1 MNFLRRWFS
10 RRGWER
16 EMNDELRDHIE
27 RQTAANIASG
37 MTPQEGR
44 RQAMLQLGAVEGVKE
59 GCREERSGFWLETLW
74 ADVRYGLR
82 MLRKS
87 PGFTAVAVVTLA
99 LGIGVNTSVF
109 SLMDIAFLRP
119 LVVPEANQVVIL
131 SRGGNPLF
139 SYDDYSD
146 YRDRNLSF
154 AALTATIPTESS
166 LDYQGLSRATAAEAV
181 SGNYE
186 QVMRVKP
193 LLGRWFTDENDRVAV
208 ISYQAWQT
216 LFASDPNVIGKLVR
230 SESLWYTVI
239 GVAPPE
245 FTGIYAPIRTDI
257 WVPMRIW
264 TGQYSSAA
272 AQASNQD
279 RPRVMV
285 LGRLKQGVAPSQ
297 AGAELA
303 GMDAQI
309 QKENPGA
316 PSRTAPILVE
326 KVSGAPNPNTR
337 RDAVPF
343 LVLLFAVVGTIL
355 MIACVNVGNLLLARG
370 AVRNREFAVRV
381 SLGAGRTRLFRQLL
395 TESLLLSVLGTIVGL
410 VVAHWTNRLLEAMF
424 LSLPIDAPIQLN
436 LRLDLRVFLFAA
448 AMAFAAMV
456 LSGMLPAWTNSR
468 VDVAAVLKGDAPT
481 VRGFRLR
488 HASLV
493 AQVALSFTLLLCASL
508 FLRSLV
514 QMRTIDPG
522 FAVENRL
529 YALTYISQPEFT
541 SASGRQ
547 FYAKV
552 LDDLRAMPGVRG
564 ASLTQLLP
572 LQGQPSDCV
581 SAGDIAPFRSTF
593 AVIDSGFLATMN
605 IPLVDGREFTLSDKE
620 DSSPVVILNQ
630 ALARRLWPHHNA
642 IGQRVRIGCN
652 SQIAAEVVGVA
663 RDTKVVSLTESASP
677 HFYVPFSQNYNGLA
691 TIVIQ
696 TSGNAAAMTETVR
709 RALLQENSSV
719 RVYAA
724 ESLASHLERSF
735 WQVRWEVSV
744 LLIFGFLALTL
755 AAMGLYGIIAY
766 HVTQRKHE
774 IGVRIAIG
782 AQARHVYTLIL
793 RQSLLLTVTGIGI
806 GLLMSLGLARLLA
819 RFLSGLSATDPV
831 AYVATAALWLGV
843 ASLACLV
850 PARRAMR
857 VDPMIALRY
866 E

>member
-1 MNFLRRWFS
+1 MNLWGWFSTTSVGDMSEELRR
-10 RRGWER
+10 G
-16 EMNDELRDHIE
+16 HID
-27 RQTAANIASG
+27 RQTTANIAAG
-37 MTPQEGR
+37 MPPQEAR
-44 RQAMLQLGAVEGVKE
+44 RQAVLLFGGLEAVKE
-59 GCREERSGFWLETLW
+59 NCREQRRGFWLESLW

-82 MLRKS
+82 ALRRN
-87 PGFTAVAVVTLA
+87 PGFAAVAILTLA

-109 SLMDIAFLRP
+109 SLVDIAFLRP
-119 LVVPEANQVVIL
+119 LGVPEAKQVVIL

-139 SYDDYSD
+139 SYDDYSG
-146 YRDRNLSF
+146 YRDRNFSF

-181 SGNYE
+181 SGSYE

-193 LLGRWFTDENDRVAV
+193 FLGRWFTDENEPVAV

-216 LFASDPNVIGKLVR
+216 LFVSDPDVIGKLVR
-230 SESLWYTVI
+230 SESVWYTVI

-245 FTGIYAPIRTDI
+245 FTGIYAPMRTDI

-264 TGQYSSAA
+264 TRQYSSAA

-279 RPRVMV
+279 QPRVML
-285 LGRLKQGVAPSQ
+285 LGRLKPGVAPSQ

-303 GMDAQI
+303 GMDAQFE
-309 QKENPGA
+309 KEHPAAPGQ
-316 PSRTAPILVE
+316 TASILVE

-337 RDAVPF
+337 RDAAPF

-355 MIACVNVGNLLLARG
+355 TIACVNVGNLLLARG
-370 AVRNREFAVRV
+370 TARDREFAVRA
-381 SLGAGRTRLFRQLL
+381 SLGAGRSRLFRQPV
-395 TESLLLSVLGTIVGL
+395 TESLLLSVLGTTAGL
-410 VVAHWTNRLLEAMF
+410 VLAHWTNRLLEAMF

-448 AMAFAAMV
+448 AMAFAAML
-456 LSGMLPAWTNSR
+456 LSGMLPACTNSR
-468 VDVAAVLKGDAPT
+468 VDVAAVLKGDAPA

-493 AQVALSFTLLLCASL
+493 AQVALSFTLLLCSSL
-508 FLRSLV
+508 FLESLV

-522 FAVENRL
+522 FAVENSL
-529 YALTYISQPEFT
+529 YALAYISQPEFT
-541 SASGRQ
+541 SATGRQ

-552 LDDLRAMPGVRG
+552 LDDLRAMPGVRA
-564 ASLTQLLP
+564 ASLTRLLP

-581 SAGDIAPFRSTF
+581 SAADIVPFHSTF

-605 IPLVDGREFTLSDKE
+605 IPLVDGREFTPSDKV
-620 DSSPVVILNQ
+620 DSPPVVILNQ
-630 ALARRLWPHHNA
+630 VLARRLWPHQNA
-642 IGQRVRIGCN
+642 IGQRVRLGCN
-652 SQIAAEVVGVA
+652 SPVAAEVVGVA
-663 RDTKVVSLTESASP
+663 RDTKVVSLTESPSS
-677 HFYVPFSQNYNGLA
+677 HFYLPFSQNYNGLA

-696 TSGNAAAMTETVR
+696 TTGNAAAMTETVR

-744 LLIFGFLALTL
+744 LLIFGFLALAL

-782 AQARHVYTLIL
+782 AQSRHVHMLWEL
-793 RQSLLLTVTGIGI
+793 VSAWSCLLDW
-806 GLLMSLGLARLLA
+806 R
-819 RFLSGLSATDPV
+819 
-831 AYVATAALWLGV
+831 
-843 ASLACLV
+843 ASLQGFC
-850 PARRAMR
+850 PA
-857 VDPMIALRY
+857 
-866 E
+866 

>member
-1 MNFLRRWFS
+1 MNLWGWFS
-10 RRGWER
+10 QHRWER
-16 EMNDELRDHIE
+16 DMSEELRGHID
-27 RQTAANIASG
+27 RQTTANIAAG
-37 MTPQEGR
+37 MPPQEAR
-44 RQAMLQLGAVEGVKE
+44 RQAVLLFGGLEAVKE
-59 GCREERSGFWLETLW
+59 NCREQRRGFWLESLW

-82 MLRKS
+82 ALRRN
-87 PGFTAVAVVTLA
+87 PGFAAVAILTLA

-109 SLMDIAFLRP
+109 SLVDIAFLRP
-119 LVVPEANQVVIL
+119 LGVPEAKQVVIL

-139 SYDDYSD
+139 SYDDYSG
-146 YRDRNLSF
+146 YRDRNFSF

-181 SGNYE
+181 SGSYD

-193 LLGRWFTDENDRVAV
+193 FLGRWFTDENEPVAV

-216 LFASDPNVIGKLVR
+216 LFVSDPDVIGKLVR
-230 SESLWYTVI
+230 SESVWYTVI

-245 FTGIYAPIRTDI
+245 FTGIYAPMRTDI

-264 TGQYSSAA
+264 TRQYSSAA

-279 RPRVMV
+279 QPRVML
-285 LGRLKQGVAPSQ
+285 LGRLKPGVAPSQ

-303 GMDAQI
+303 GMDAQFE
-309 QKENPGA
+309 KEHPAAPGQ
-316 PSRTAPILVE
+316 TASILVE

-337 RDAVPF
+337 RDAAPF

-355 MIACVNVGNLLLARG
+355 TIACVNVGNLLLARG
-370 AVRNREFAVRV
+370 AARDREFAVRA
-381 SLGAGRTRLFRQLL
+381 SLGAGRSRLFRQLL
-395 TESLLLSVLGTIVGL
+395 TESLLLSVLGTTAGL
-410 VVAHWTNRLLEAMF
+410 VLAHWTNRLLEAMF

-436 LRLDLRVFLFAA
+436 LRLDLGVFLFAA
-448 AMAFAAMV
+448 AMAFAAML
-456 LSGMLPAWTNSR
+456 LSGMLPACTNSR
-468 VDVAAVLKGDAPT
+468 VDVAAVLKGDAPA

-493 AQVALSFTLLLCASL
+493 AQVALSFTLLLCSSL
-508 FLRSLV
+508 FLESLV

-522 FAVENRL
+522 FAVENSL
-529 YALTYISQPEFT
+529 YALAYISQPEFT
-541 SASGRQ
+541 SATGRQ

-552 LDDLRAMPGVRG
+552 LDDLRAMPGVRA
-564 ASLTQLLP
+564 ASLTRLLP

-581 SAGDIAPFRSTF
+581 SAADIVPFHSTF

-605 IPLVDGREFTLSDKE
+605 IPLVDGREFTPSDKV
-620 DSSPVVILNQ
+620 DSPPVVILNQ
-630 ALARRLWPHHNA
+630 VLARRLWPHQNA
-642 IGQRVRIGCN
+642 IGQRVRLGCN
-652 SQIAAEVVGVA
+652 SPVAAEVVGVA
-663 RDTKVVSLTESASP
+663 RDTKVVSLTESPSS
-677 HFYVPFSQNYNGLA
+677 HFYLPFSQNYNGLA

-696 TSGNAAAMTETVR
+696 TTGNAAAMTETVR

-744 LLIFGFLALTL
+744 LLIFGFLALAL

-782 AQARHVYTLIL
+782 AQSRHVHMLIL
-793 RQSLLLTVTGIGI
+793 RQSLLLTVMGIGI
-806 GLLMSLGLARLLA
+806 SLVMSLGLARLLA

-831 AYVATAALWLGV
+831 AYAATAALWLGV

>member
-1 MNFLRRWFS
+1 MNLWGWFS
-10 RRGWER
+10 QHRWER
-16 EMNDELRDHIE
+16 DMSEELRGHID
-27 RQTAANIASG
+27 RQTTANIAAG
-37 MTPQEGR
+37 MPPQEAR
-44 RQAMLQLGAVEGVKE
+44 RQAVLLFGGLEAVKE
-59 GCREERSGFWLETLW
+59 NCREQRRGFWLESLW

-82 MLRKS
+82 ALRRN
-87 PGFTAVAVVTLA
+87 PGFAAVAILTLA

-109 SLMDIAFLRP
+109 SLVDIAFLRP
-119 LVVPEANQVVIL
+119 LGVPEAKQIVIL

-139 SYDDYSD
+139 SYDDYSG
-146 YRDRNLSF
+146 YRDRNFSF

-181 SGNYE
+181 SGSYE

-193 LLGRWFTDENDRVAV
+193 FLGRWFTDENEPVAV

-216 LFASDPNVIGKLVR
+216 LFVSDPDVIGKLVR
-230 SESLWYTVI
+230 SESVWYTVI

-245 FTGIYAPIRTDI
+245 FTGIYAPMRTDI

-264 TGQYSSAA
+264 TRQYSSAA

-279 RPRVMV
+279 QPRVML
-285 LGRLKQGVAPSQ
+285 LGRLKPGVAPSQ

-303 GMDAQI
+303 GMDAQFE
-309 QKENPGA
+309 KEHPAAPGQ
-316 PSRTAPILVE
+316 TASILVE

-337 RDAVPF
+337 RDAAPF

-355 MIACVNVGNLLLARG
+355 TIACVNVGNLLLARG
-370 AVRNREFAVRV
+370 TARDREFAVRA
-381 SLGAGRTRLFRQLL
+381 SLGAGRSRLFRQPV
-395 TESLLLSVLGTIVGL
+395 TESLLLSVLGTTAGL
-410 VVAHWTNRLLEAMF
+410 VLAHWTNRLLEAMF

-448 AMAFAAMV
+448 AMAFAAML
-456 LSGMLPAWTNSR
+456 LSGMLPACTNSR
-468 VDVAAVLKGDAPT
+468 VDVAAVLKGDAPA

-493 AQVALSFTLLLCASL
+493 AQVALSFTLLLCSSL
-508 FLRSLV
+508 FLESLV

-522 FAVENRL
+522 FAVENSL
-529 YALTYISQPEFT
+529 YALAYISQPEFT
-541 SASGRQ
+541 SATGRQ

-552 LDDLRAMPGVRG
+552 LDDLRAMPGVRA
-564 ASLTQLLP
+564 ASLTRLLP

-581 SAGDIAPFRSTF
+581 SAADIVPFHSTF

-605 IPLVDGREFTLSDKE
+605 IPLVDGREFTPSDKV
-620 DSSPVVILNQ
+620 DSPPVVILNQ
-630 ALARRLWPHHNA
+630 VLARRLWPHQNA
-642 IGQRVRIGCN
+642 IGQRVRLGCN
-652 SQIAAEVVGVA
+652 SPVAAEVVGVA
-663 RDTKVVSLTESASP
+663 RDTKVVSLTESPSS
-677 HFYVPFSQNYNGLA
+677 HFYLPFSQNYNGLA

-696 TSGNAAAMTETVR
+696 TTGNAAAMTETVR

-744 LLIFGFLALTL
+744 LLIFGFLALAL

-782 AQARHVYTLIL
+782 AQSRHVHMLWEL
-793 RQSLLLTVTGIGI
+793 VSAWSCLLDW
-806 GLLMSLGLARLLA
+806 R
-819 RFLSGLSATDPV
+819 
-831 AYVATAALWLGV
+831 
-843 ASLACLV
+843 ASLQGFC
-850 PARRAMR
+850 PA
-857 VDPMIALRY
+857 
-866 E
+866 

>member
-10 RRGWER
+10 RKGWER

-59 GCREERSGFWLETLW
+59 GCREERRGFWLETLW

-109 SLMDIAFLRP
+109 SLVDIAFLRP

-245 FTGIYAPIRTDI
+245 FTGIYAPMRTDI

-272 AQASNQD
+272 AQLSNQD

-309 QKENPGA
+309 QKENPAA
-316 PSRTAPILVE
+316 PGQTAPILVE

-448 AMAFAAMV
+448 AMAFAAML

-468 VDVAAVLKGDAPT
+468 VDVAAVLKGDAPA

-541 SASGRQ
+541 SAAGRQ

-581 SAGDIAPFRSTF
+581 SAADIAPFRSTF
-593 AVIDSGFLATMN
+593 TVIDSGFLATMS

-652 SQIAAEVVGVA
+652 SQVAAEVVGVA
-663 RDTKVVSLTESASP
+663 RDTKVVSLTESPSP

-782 AQARHVYTLIL
+782 AQAHHVYTLIL

-806 GLLMSLGLARLLA
+806 GLVMSLGLARLLA

-843 ASLACLV
+843 ACLACLV